1 MKDLF
6 IKRVIHQLYIV
17 VEIVLDIVNVLRVL
31 YFFNIIV
38 MEPHDIRV
46 LDRWVDDHLLY
57 RFFKNP
63 RIYELNNLHCK
74 LLFIF
79 LHFHH
84 FSKTTL
90 SQSVQ
95 NFEFITVALL
105 YIMVLHQITLNDLRI
120 RLLTCLKKQQQTS
133 FPLRFIIF
141 QKLTD
146 KLSYS
151 LAHQIVDIVYELI
164 KIFSY
169 LFVDGLDVTVLQ
181 NNLTEHQTN
190 TIDVAFEHIK
200 FRVSIFVDKLSFKF
214 WRIVIQRT
222 IELID
227 LYSRSLVIFQFADI
241 GEITQLIDIVI
252 ILFKN

>member
-1 MKDLF
+1 
-6 IKRVIHQLYIV
+6 
-17 VEIVLDIVNVLRVL
+17 
-31 YFFNIIV
+31 
-38 MEPHDIRV
+38 
-46 LDRWVDDHLLY
+46 
-57 RFFKNP
+57 
-63 RIYELNNLHCK
+63 
-74 LLFIF
+74 
-79 LHFHH
+79 
-84 FSKTTL
+84 
-90 SQSVQ
+90 
-95 NFEFITVALL
+95 
-105 YIMVLHQITLNDLRI
+105 MVLHQITLNDLRI

-141 QKLTD
+141 QKLTN